1 MNDLIPGRPKIIGR
15 TSNSLGGV
23 NGQPIGVKV
32 RTVAGKRPI
41 DGVTARLGRPVVKP
55 TKVVVRDATVSA
67 TLTRSKPSTS
77 IVSARSLSTR
87 SVEEPR
93 RVTVR
98 PPEVPMRAAA
108 TSGADKPKVG
118 RGRFMDMAL
127 PSSDA
132 TVKNKPNY
140 ATERQAK
147 TELMSDRVAAKSSMP
162 RKRPGKVNV
171 MFDGEP
177 QRSSGQTALRR
188 SPSAGSIPAR
198 SIATKPVTPRRPVVP
213 PTKREVGQTNANSS
227 HSEPAVRAGRRPV
240 VTGNSGRND
249 HAVRSMSA
257 PVKSAP
263 VKSAPV
269 RSATALSP
277 KSSTSL
283 ARSVSTRRSVVGSV
297 STSAAPSRR
306 APTFLPD
313 VRVNKRPLGNDSVK
327 RPTPTNV
334 RQADDDLFDDEL
346 DQALPPLSSQR
357 KKQIIS
363 RVLLAIAVVII
374 GGLIAVAILRLGL

>member
-23 NGQPIGVKV
+23 NGQSIGVKV

-55 TKVVVRDATVSA
+55 TRVVVRDAAMPS
-67 TLTRSKPSTS
+67 TLAKSKPPMGV
-77 IVSARSLSTR
+77 VSARNLSTR
-87 SVEEPR
+87 SAEGAR
-93 RVTVR
+93 RVTAL

-140 ATERQAK
+140 ATERQTKA
-147 TELMSDRVAAKSSMP
+147 ELMSDRAVAKSSMP

-177 QRSSGQTALRR
+177 QRSSGQTTLRR

-213 PTKREVGQTNANSS
+213 PTKREVGQTNANRS
-227 HSEPAVRAGRRPV
+227 HSELAVRAGRRPV

-249 HAVRSMSA
+249 HAVRSVSTPA
-257 PVKSAP
+257 
-263 VKSAPV
+263 KSAPV
-269 RSATALSP
+269 RLATALSP
-277 KSSTSL
+277 KPSASSNRSTSTGRP
-283 ARSVSTRRSVVGSV
+283 AVGSV
-297 STSAAPSRR
+297 SAGAASSRR

-334 RQADDDLFDDEL
+334 RPADDDLFDDDEL

>member
-1 MNDLIPGRPKIIGR
+1 MNDLIPGRPKAIGR
-15 TSNSLGGV
+15 ANSSLGGV
-23 NGQPIGVKV
+23 NGQLIGVKV

-41 DGVTARLGRPVVKP
+41 DGVTARLGQPVVKP
-55 TKVVVRDATVSA
+55 TRVVVRDAAMPS
-67 TLTRSKPSTS
+67 TLAKSKPPMGV
-77 IVSARSLSTR
+77 VSARNLSAR
-87 SVEEPR
+87 SAEGVR
-93 RVTVR
+93 RVTAL
-98 PPEVPMRAAA
+98 PPEAPMRAAA

-188 SPSAGSIPAR
+188 SLSAGSIPAR

-249 HAVRSMSA
+249 HAVRSISTPA
-257 PVKSAP
+257 KS
-263 VKSAPV
+263 SPV
-269 RSATALSP
+269 RPATVLSP
-277 KSSTSL
+277 KPSASSNRSTSTGRP
-283 ARSVSTRRSVVGSV
+283 AVGSA
-297 STSAAPSRR
+297 SAGAASSRR

-334 RQADDDLFDDEL
+334 RPADDDLFDDDEL

>member
-15 TSNSLGGV
+15 TSNSLGGI

-67 TLTRSKPSTS
+67 TLTKSKPSTS
-77 IVSARSLSTR
+77 IVSAHSLSAR

-98 PPEVPMRAAA
+98 PPKAPMRTTA
-108 TSGADKPKVG
+108 TSGVDKPKVG

-132 TVKNKPNY
+132 TVKDKPNY
-140 ATERQAK
+140 ATERQTKA
-147 TELMSDRVAAKSSMP
+147 ELISDRVAAKSSMP
-162 RKRPGKVNV
+162 RKHPGKVNV

-177 QRSSGQTALRR
+177 QRSSGQTTLRR

-213 PTKREVGQTNANSS
+213 PTKREMGQTNANSS
-227 HSEPAVRAGRRPV
+227 HSEPAIRAGRRPV
-240 VTGNSGRND
+240 VTGNSSRND
-249 HAVRSMSA
+249 HAVRSVSTPA
-257 PVKSAP
+257 
-263 VKSAPV
+263 KSAPV
-269 RSATALSP
+269 RPATALSP
-277 KSSTSL
+277 KPSVSPNRSISTG
-283 ARSVSTRRSVVGSV
+283 RSVAGSA

-334 RQADDDLFDDEL
+334 RQADDDLFDDDEL

>member
-15 TSNSLGGV
+15 TSNSLGGI

-41 DGVTARLGRPVVKP
+41 DGVTARLGQPVVKP

-67 TLTRSKPSTS
+67 TLTKSKPPTS

-87 SVEEPR
+87 SAEEPR

-98 PPEVPMRAAA
+98 PPKVPMRTAA
-108 TSGADKPKVG
+108 TSGVDKPKVG

-132 TVKNKPNY
+132 TVKDKPNY

-147 TELMSDRVAAKSSMP
+147 TELRSDRVVAKSSISGKHP
-162 RKRPGKVNV
+162 SKVNV
-171 MFDGEP
+171 MFGSES
-177 QRSSGQTALRR
+177 QRSPEQTALRR
-188 SPSAGSIPAR
+188 SPSAGSVSAR
-198 SIATKPVTPRRPVVP
+198 PIAAKPVPPRRSVVLP
-213 PTKREVGQTNANSS
+213 IKREARQANANGS
-227 HSEPAVRAGRRPV
+227 HSEPIVRAGRRPV

-263 VKSAPV
+263 V

-277 KSSTSL
+277 KPSAPLT
-283 ARSVSTRRSVVGSV
+283 RSVSTRRSVAGSV
-297 STSAAPSRR
+297 STGAAPSRR

-334 RQADDDLFDDEL
+334 RQADDDLFDDDEL

>member
-77 IVSARSLSTR
+77 IVSARNLSTR
-87 SVEEPR
+87 SAEGAR
-93 RVTVR
+93 RVTAL

-147 TELMSDRVAAKSSMP
+147 TELMSDQVVAKSSMP

-177 QRSSGQTALRR
+177 QRSSGQTTLRR
-188 SPSAGSIPAR
+188 SPSAGPILAR

-227 HSEPAVRAGRRPV
+227 HSEPAVKAGRRPV

-249 HAVRSMSA
+249 HVVRSISTPA
-257 PVKSAP
+257 
-263 VKSAPV
+263 KSAPV
-269 RSATALSP
+269 RPATALSP
-277 KSSTSL
+277 KP
-283 ARSVSTRRSVVGSV
+283 SVSSNRSISTGRPTAGSV
-297 STSAAPSRR
+297 SAGAASSRR

-334 RQADDDLFDDEL
+334 RPADDDLFDDDEL
-346 DQALPPLSSQR
+346 DQTLPPLSSQR

>member
-23 NGQPIGVKV
+23 NGQSIGVKV

-55 TKVVVRDATVSA
+55 TKVVVRDAAMPS
-67 TLTRSKPSTS
+67 TLAKSKPPMGV
-77 IVSARSLSTR
+77 VSARNLSTR
-87 SVEEPR
+87 SAEGVR
-93 RVTVR
+93 RVTAL
-98 PPEVPMRAAA
+98 PPEVPMRATA
-108 TSGADKPKVG
+108 TSGADKPKIG

-140 ATERQAK
+140 ATERQTKA
-147 TELMSDRVAAKSSMP
+147 ELMSDRVVAKPSMP
-162 RKRPGKVNV
+162 RKHPGKVNV
-171 MFDGEP
+171 IFGSEP
-177 QRSSGQTALRR
+177 QRSSGQTTLRR

-198 SIATKPVTPRRPVVP
+198 SIAIKPVTPRRPVVP

-240 VTGNSGRND
+240 VTGNSSRND
-249 HAVRSMSA
+249 HAVRSVSTPA
-257 PVKSAP
+257 
-263 VKSAPV
+263 KSAPV
-269 RSATALSP
+269 RPATALSP
-277 KSSTSL
+277 KSSVSPN
-283 ARSVSTRRSVVGSV
+283 RSISTGRSAVGSV
-297 STSAAPSRR
+297 SAGAAPSRR

-334 RQADDDLFDDEL
+334 RQADDDLFDDDEL

>member
-23 NGQPIGVKV
+23 NGQLIGVKV

-41 DGVTARLGRPVVKP
+41 DGVTARLGQPVVKP
-55 TKVVVRDATVSA
+55 TRVVVRDAAMPA
-67 TLTRSKPSTS
+67 TLAKSKPPMGV
-77 IVSARSLSTR
+77 VSARNLSTR
-87 SVEEPR
+87 SAEGVR
-93 RVTVR
+93 RVTAL

-147 TELMSDRVAAKSSMP
+147 AELISDRVAVKSSMP
-162 RKRPGKVNV
+162 RKHPGKVNV

-177 QRSSGQTALRR
+177 QRSSGRTTLRR

-213 PTKREVGQTNANSS
+213 PTKREMGQTNANGS
-227 HSEPAVRAGRRPV
+227 HSEPIVRAGRRPV

-263 VKSAPV
+263 V

-277 KSSTSL
+277 KPSAPLT
-283 ARSVSTRRSVVGSV
+283 RSVSTRRSVAGSV

-334 RQADDDLFDDEL
+334 RQADDDLFDDDEL

>member
-15 TSNSLGGV
+15 TSSSLGGV

-41 DGVTARLGRPVVKP
+41 DGVTARLGQPVVKP

-67 TLTRSKPSTS
+67 TLTKSKPSTS
-77 IVSARSLSTR
+77 IVSAHSLSAR
-87 SVEEPR
+87 SAEEPR

-98 PPEVPMRAAA
+98 PPKVPMRATA
-108 TSGADKPKVG
+108 TSGVDKPKVG

-132 TVKNKPNY
+132 TVKDKPNY

-147 TELMSDRVAAKSSMP
+147 TELRSDRVVAKPSISGKHP
-162 RKRPGKVNV
+162 SKVNV
-171 MFDGEP
+171 MFGSES
-177 QRSSGQTALRR
+177 QRSSEQTALRR
-188 SPSAGSIPAR
+188 SPSAGSVSAR
-198 SIATKPVTPRRPVVP
+198 SIAAKPVPPRRPVVLP
-213 PTKREVGQTNANSS
+213 IEREVRQANANGS
-227 HSEPAVRAGRRPV
+227 HSEPIVRAGRRPV
-240 VTGNSGRND
+240 VTGNSGRNY

-257 PVKSAP
+257 PVKSA
-263 VKSAPV
+263 SV

-277 KSSTSL
+277 KPSASL
-283 ARSVSTRRSVVGSV
+283 ARSVSARRSAAGSV
-297 STSAAPSRR
+297 STGAAPSRR

-334 RQADDDLFDDEL
+334 RQADDDLFDDDEL

>member
-23 NGQPIGVKV
+23 NGRSIGVKV

-41 DGVTARLGRPVVKP
+41 DGVTAWLGRPVVKP
-55 TKVVVRDATVSA
+55 TKVVVRDAAMPA
-67 TLTRSKPSTS
+67 TLAKSKPPMGV
-77 IVSARSLSTR
+77 VSARNLSTR
-87 SVEEPR
+87 STEEPR

-98 PPEVPMRAAA
+98 PPEVPMRATA
-108 TSGADKPKVG
+108 TSGADKPKIG

-147 TELMSDRVAAKSSMP
+147 TELMSDQVVAKSSMP

-177 QRSSGQTALRR
+177 QRSSGQTTLRR

-249 HAVRSMSA
+249 HAVRSASTPA
-257 PVKSAP
+257 
-263 VKSAPV
+263 KSAPV
-269 RSATALSP
+269 RPATALSP
-277 KSSTSL
+277 KSSVSPN
-283 ARSVSTRRSVVGSV
+283 RSISTGRPAVGSA
-297 STSAAPSRR
+297 SAGAASSRR

-334 RQADDDLFDDEL
+334 RPADDDLFDDDEL

>member
-23 NGQPIGVKV
+23 NGQLIGVKV

-41 DGVTARLGRPVVKP
+41 DGVTARLGQPVVKP
-55 TKVVVRDATVSA
+55 TRVVVRDAAMPS
-67 TLTRSKPSTS
+67 TLAKSKPPAGV
-77 IVSARSLSTR
+77 VSARNLSAR
-87 SVEEPR
+87 SAEGVR
-93 RVTVR
+93 RVTAI

-147 TELMSDRVAAKSSMP
+147 AELMSDRAVAKSSMP
-162 RKRPGKVNV
+162 RKHPGKVNV

-177 QRSSGQTALRR
+177 QRSLGQTTLRR

-249 HAVRSMSA
+249 HAVRSISTL
-257 PVKSAP
+257 
-263 VKSAPV
+263 V
-269 RSATALSP
+269 RPATALSP
-277 KSSTSL
+277 KP
-283 ARSVSTRRSVVGSV
+283 SVSPNRSISIGRPAVGSV
-297 STSAAPSRR
+297 SAGAASSRR

-334 RQADDDLFDDEL
+334 RPADDDLFDDDEL

>member
-1 MNDLIPGRPKIIGR
+1 MNDLIPGRPKTIGR
-15 TSNSLGGV
+15 ANSSLGGGV
-23 NGQPIGVKV
+23 NGQLIGVKV
-32 RTVAGKRPI
+32 RTVVGKRPI

-55 TKVVVRDATVSA
+55 TRVVVRDAAMPS
-67 TLTRSKPSTS
+67 TLAKSKPPMGV
-77 IVSARSLSTR
+77 VSARNLSTR
-87 SVEEPR
+87 SAEGVR
-93 RVTVR
+93 RVTAL

-118 RGRFMDMAL
+118 RGRFMDVAL

-147 TELMSDRVAAKSSMP
+147 TELMSDQVAAKSSIP

-177 QRSSGQTALRR
+177 QRSSGQTTLRR

-249 HAVRSMSA
+249 HVVRSISTPA
-257 PVKSAP
+257 
-263 VKSAPV
+263 KSAPV
-269 RSATALSP
+269 RPATALSP
-277 KSSTSL
+277 KSSVSPN
-283 ARSVSTRRSVVGSV
+283 RSISTGRPAVGSA
-297 STSAAPSRR
+297 SAGAASSRR

-334 RQADDDLFDDEL
+334 RPADDDLFDDDEL

>member
-15 TSNSLGGV
+15 TSNSLGGI

-41 DGVTARLGRPVVKP
+41 DGVTARLGQPVVKP

-67 TLTRSKPSTS
+67 TLTKSKPSTS
-77 IVSARSLSTR
+77 IVSACSLSTR

-98 PPEVPMRAAA
+98 PPKAPMRTTA

-147 TELMSDRVAAKSSMP
+147 TELMSDQVAAKSSIP

-177 QRSSGQTALRR
+177 QRSSGQTTLRR

-213 PTKREVGQTNANSS
+213 PTKREVGQINASSS
-227 HSEPAVRAGRRPV
+227 HSEPVVRAGRRPV
-240 VTGNSGRND
+240 ATGNSGRND
-249 HAVRSMSA
+249 HAVRSISTPA
-257 PVKSAP
+257 
-263 VKSAPV
+263 KSAPV
-269 RSATALSP
+269 RPATALSP
-277 KSSTSL
+277 KPSASPNRSISTG
-283 ARSVSTRRSVVGSV
+283 RSAVGSA
-297 STSAAPSRR
+297 SAAASSRR

-313 VRVNKRPLGNDSVK
+313 VRVNKRPLGNDSIK

-334 RQADDDLFDDEL
+334 RPADDDLFDDDEL
-346 DQALPPLSSQR
+346 DQTLPPLSSQR

>member
-15 TSNSLGGV
+15 TSNSLGGI
-23 NGQPIGVKV
+23 NGQLIGVKV

-41 DGVTARLGRPVVKP
+41 DGVTARLGQPVVKP
-55 TKVVVRDATVSA
+55 TRVVVRDAAMPA
-67 TLTRSKPSTS
+67 TLAKGKPPMGV
-77 IVSARSLSTR
+77 VSARNLSTR
-87 SVEEPR
+87 SAEGVR
-93 RVTVR
+93 RVTAL

-118 RGRFMDMAL
+118 RGRFMDVAL

-147 TELMSDRVAAKSSMP
+147 TELMSDQVTAKSSIP

-171 MFDGEP
+171 MFGSES
-177 QRSSGQTALRR
+177 QRSPEQTALRR
-188 SPSAGSIPAR
+188 SPSAGSVSAR
-198 SIATKPVTPRRPVVP
+198 PIAAKPVPPRRSVVLP
-213 PTKREVGQTNANSS
+213 IKREARQANANGS
-227 HSEPAVRAGRRPV
+227 HSEPIVRAGRRPV

-249 HAVRSMSA
+249 HAVRSM
-257 PVKSAP
+257 SAP

-334 RQADDDLFDDEL
+334 RPADDDLFDDDEL

>member
-1 MNDLIPGRPKIIGR
+1 MSDLIPGRPKIIGR
-15 TSNSLGGV
+15 ASDSLGGI

-41 DGVTARLGRPVVKP
+41 DGVTARLGQPVVKP

-67 TLTRSKPSTS
+67 TLTKSKPSTS

-98 PPEVPMRAAA
+98 PPKVPMRATA
-108 TSGADKPKVG
+108 TSGVDKPKVG

-132 TVKNKPNY
+132 TVKDKPNY

-147 TELMSDRVAAKSSMP
+147 TELRSDRVVAKPSISGKHP
-162 RKRPGKVNV
+162 SKVNV
-171 MFDGEP
+171 MFDSES
-177 QRSSGQTALRR
+177 QRSPEQTALRR
-188 SPSAGSIPAR
+188 SPSAGSVSAG
-198 SIATKPVTPRRPVVP
+198 SIAAKPVPPRRSVALPI
-213 PTKREVGQTNANSS
+213 KREVRQANANGS
-227 HSEPAVRAGRRPV
+227 HSEPIVRAGRRPV
-240 VTGNSGRND
+240 VTGNSSRND
-249 HAVRSMSA
+249 HAVRS
-257 PVKSAP
+257 VSAP

-269 RSATALSP
+269 RSAAALSP
-277 KSSTSL
+277 KPSASL
-283 ARSVSTRRSVVGSV
+283 SRSVSTRRSAAGSV

-334 RQADDDLFDDEL
+334 RQADDDLFDDDEL
-346 DQALPPLSSQR
+346 DRALPPLSSQR

>member
-1 MNDLIPGRPKIIGR
+1 MNDLIPGRPKTIGR
-15 TSNSLGGV
+15 ANSSLGGV
-23 NGQPIGVKV
+23 NGQSIGVKV

-41 DGVTARLGRPVVKP
+41 DGVTAWLGRPVVKP

-213 PTKREVGQTNANSS
+213 PTKREVEQTNANSS

-249 HAVRSMSA
+249 HAVRSISA
-257 PVKSAP
+257 PA
-263 VKSAPV
+263 KSAPV
-269 RSATALSP
+269 RPATALSP
-277 KSSTSL
+277 KP
-283 ARSVSTRRSVVGSV
+283 SVSSNRSISTGRSAVGSI
-297 STSAAPSRR
+297 SAGAAPSRR

-313 VRVNKRPLGNDSVK
+313 VRVNKRPLGNDSIK

-334 RQADDDLFDDEL
+334 RPADDDLFDDDEL

>member
-1 MNDLIPGRPKIIGR
+1 MNDLIPGRPKTIGR
-15 TSNSLGGV
+15 ANSSLGGI
-23 NGQPIGVKV
+23 NGQLIGVKV

-55 TKVVVRDATVSA
+55 TRVVVRDAAMPA
-67 TLTRSKPSTS
+67 TLAKSKPPMGV
-77 IVSARSLSTR
+77 VSARSLSTR

-98 PPEVPMRAAA
+98 PSEVPMRAAA

-147 TELMSDRVAAKSSMP
+147 TELISDRVAAKSSMP
-162 RKRPGKVNV
+162 RKHPGKVNV

-177 QRSSGQTALRR
+177 QRSSGRTTLRR

-213 PTKREVGQTNANSS
+213 PTKREMGQTNANSS

-240 VTGNSGRND
+240 VTGNSSRND
-249 HAVRSMSA
+249 HVVRSVSTPA
-257 PVKSAP
+257 
-263 VKSAPV
+263 KSAPV
-269 RSATALSP
+269 RPATALSP
-277 KSSTSL
+277 KPSVSSNRSTSTGRP
-283 ARSVSTRRSVVGSV
+283 AVGSA
-297 STSAAPSRR
+297 SAGAAPSRR

-334 RQADDDLFDDEL
+334 RPADDDLFDDDEL

>member
-1 MNDLIPGRPKIIGR
+1 MNDLIPGRPKTIGR
-15 TSNSLGGV
+15 ANSSLGGV
-23 NGQPIGVKV
+23 NGQLIGVKV

-41 DGVTARLGRPVVKP
+41 DGVTARLGQPVVKP
-55 TKVVVRDATVSA
+55 TRVVVRDAAMPVSLA
-67 TLTRSKPSTS
+67 KSKPPMGV
-77 IVSARSLSTR
+77 VSARNLSTR
-87 SVEEPR
+87 RAEGVR
-93 RVTVR
+93 RVTAL

-118 RGRFMDMAL
+118 RGRFMDVAL

-147 TELMSDRVAAKSSMP
+147 TELMSDQVAAKSSMP

-177 QRSSGQTALRR
+177 QRSSGQTTLRR

-249 HAVRSMSA
+249 HAARSVSTPA
-257 PVKSAP
+257 
-263 VKSAPV
+263 KSAPV
-269 RSATALSP
+269 RPATALSP
-277 KSSTSL
+277 KPSAPPNRSISTG
-283 ARSVSTRRSVVGSV
+283 RPTVGSA
-297 STSAAPSRR
+297 SAGAAPSRR

-334 RQADDDLFDDEL
+334 RPADDDLFDDDEL
-346 DQALPPLSSQR
+346 DQALPTLSSQR

>member
-249 HAVRSMSA
+249 HAVRSISTPA
-257 PVKSAP
+257 KS
-263 VKSAPV
+263 SPV
-269 RSATALSP
+269 RPATVLSP
-277 KSSTSL
+277 KPSASSNRSTSTGRP
-283 ARSVSTRRSVVGSV
+283 AVGSA
-297 STSAAPSRR
+297 SAGAASSRR

-334 RQADDDLFDDEL
+334 RPADDDLFDDDEL
-346 DQALPPLSSQR
+346 DQALSPLSSQR

>member
-1 MNDLIPGRPKIIGR
+1 MSDLIPGRPKIIGR

-41 DGVTARLGRPVVKP
+41 DGVTARLGQPVVKP
-55 TKVVVRDATVSA
+55 TRVVVRDAVMPS
-67 TLTRSKPSTS
+67 TLAKSKPPMGV
-77 IVSARSLSTR
+77 VSARNLSAR
-87 SVEEPR
+87 SAERAR
-93 RVTVR
+93 RVTAL

-108 TSGADKPKVG
+108 TSGANKPKVG

-140 ATERQAK
+140 ATERQTKA
-147 TELMSDRVAAKSSMP
+147 ELMSDRVAAKSSMP
-162 RKRPGKVNV
+162 RKHSGKVNV

-177 QRSSGQTALRR
+177 QRSSGQTTLRR

-249 HAVRSMSA
+249 HAVRSISTPA
-257 PVKSAP
+257 KS
-263 VKSAPV
+263 SPV
-269 RSATALSP
+269 RPATALSP
-277 KSSTSL
+277 KSSVSPN
-283 ARSVSTRRSVVGSV
+283 RSISTGRPAVGSA
-297 STSAAPSRR
+297 SAGAASSRR

-334 RQADDDLFDDEL
+334 RPADDDLFDDDEL

>member
-41 DGVTARLGRPVVKP
+41 DGVTAWLGRPVVKP

-171 MFDGEP
+171 MFGSES
-177 QRSSGQTALRR
+177 QRSPEQTALRR

-213 PTKREVGQTNANSS
+213 PTKREVEQTNANSS

-249 HAVRSMSA
+249 HAVRSISA
-257 PVKSAP
+257 PA
-263 VKSAPV
+263 KSAPV
-269 RSATALSP
+269 RPATALSP
-277 KSSTSL
+277 KP
-283 ARSVSTRRSVVGSV
+283 SVSSNRSISTGRSAVGSI
-297 STSAAPSRR
+297 SAGAAPSRR

-313 VRVNKRPLGNDSVK
+313 VRVNKRPLGNDSIK

-334 RQADDDLFDDEL
+334 RPADDDLFDDDEL
-346 DQALPPLSSQR
+346 DQTLPPLSSQR

>member
-1 MNDLIPGRPKIIGR
+1 MSDLIPGRPKIIGR

-23 NGQPIGVKV
+23 NGQSIGVRV

-41 DGVTARLGRPVVKP
+41 DGVTARLGQPVVKL

-67 TLTRSKPSTS
+67 TLTKSKPSTS

-98 PPEVPMRAAA
+98 PPKVPMRATA
-108 TSGADKPKVG
+108 TSGVDKPKVG

-132 TVKNKPNY
+132 TVKDKPNY

-147 TELMSDRVAAKSSMP
+147 TELRSNRVVAKLSISGKHP
-162 RKRPGKVNV
+162 SKVNV
-171 MFDGEP
+171 MFGSES
-177 QRSSGQTALRR
+177 QRSPEQTALRR
-188 SPSAGSIPAR
+188 SPSAGSVSAR
-198 SIATKPVTPRRPVVP
+198 SIAAKPVPPRRSVVLP
-213 PTKREVGQTNANSS
+213 IKREVRQTNANGS
-227 HSEPAVRAGRRPV
+227 HSEPIVRAGRRPV
-240 VTGNSGRND
+240 VTGNSSRND

-263 VKSAPV
+263 V
-269 RSATALSP
+269 RSAAALSP
-277 KSSTSL
+277 KPSAPLT
-283 ARSVSTRRSVVGSV
+283 RSVSTRRSVASSV

-334 RQADDDLFDDEL
+334 RQADDDLFDDDEL

>member
-98 PPEVPMRAAA
+98 PSEVPMRAAA
-108 TSGADKPKVG
+108 TSGAYKPKVG
-118 RGRFMDMAL
+118 RGRFMDVTL

-162 RKRPGKVNV
+162 RKHPGKVNV

-177 QRSSGQTALRR
+177 QRSSGQTTLRR

-213 PTKREVGQTNANSS
+213 PTKREVGQTNANNS

-249 HAVRSMSA
+249 HAVRSISTPA
-257 PVKSAP
+257 
-263 VKSAPV
+263 KSAPV
-269 RSATALSP
+269 RPATALSP
-277 KSSTSL
+277 KPSVSSNRSTSTG
-283 ARSVSTRRSVVGSV
+283 RPTVGSA
-297 STSAAPSRR
+297 SAGAAPSRR

-334 RQADDDLFDDEL
+334 RPADDDLFDDDEL
-346 DQALPPLSSQR
+346 DQVLPPLSSQR

>member
-15 TSNSLGGV
+15 ASNSLGGA

-41 DGVTARLGRPVVKP
+41 DGVTARLGQPVVRP

-67 TLTRSKPSTS
+67 TLTKSKPSTS
-77 IVSARSLSTR
+77 IVSAHSLSTR
-87 SVEEPR
+87 SAEEPR

-98 PPEVPMRAAA
+98 PPKVPMRTTA
-108 TSGADKPKVG
+108 TSGVDKPKVG

-132 TVKNKPNY
+132 TVKDKPNY

-147 TELMSDRVAAKSSMP
+147 TELRSDRVVAKSSI
-162 RKRPGKVNV
+162 PGKHPSKVNV
-171 MFDGEP
+171 MFGSES
-177 QRSSGQTALRR
+177 QRSPEQTALRR
-188 SPSAGSIPAR
+188 SPSVGSVSAR
-198 SIATKPVTPRRPVVP
+198 SIAAKPVPPRRPVVLP
-213 PTKREVGQTNANSS
+213 IEREVRQANANGS
-227 HSEPAVRAGRRPV
+227 HSEPIVRAGRRPV
-240 VTGNSGRND
+240 VTGNSSRND

-257 PVKSAP
+257 PVKSASVRP
-263 VKSAPV
+263 V
-269 RSATALSP
+269 TALSP
-277 KSSTSL
+277 KPSASPT
-283 ARSVSTRRSVVGSV
+283 RSVSTRRSVAGSV
-297 STSAAPSRR
+297 STGAAPSRR

-334 RQADDDLFDDEL
+334 RQADDDLFDDDEL

>member
-1 MNDLIPGRPKIIGR
+1 MNELIPGRPKTIGR
-15 TSNSLGGV
+15 ANSSLGGV
-23 NGQPIGVKV
+23 NGQLIGVKV

-41 DGVTARLGRPVVKP
+41 DGVTARLGQPVVKP
-55 TKVVVRDATVSA
+55 TRVVVRDAAMPA
-67 TLTRSKPSTS
+67 TLAKSKPPMGV
-77 IVSARSLSTR
+77 VSARNLSTR
-87 SVEEPR
+87 SAEGVR
-93 RVTVR
+93 RITAL

-118 RGRFMDMAL
+118 RGRFMDVAL

-140 ATERQAK
+140 ATKRQAK
-147 TELMSDRVAAKSSMP
+147 TELMSDRVVAKSSMP

-177 QRSSGQTALRR
+177 QRSSGQTTLRR

-249 HAVRSMSA
+249 HAARNASTPA
-257 PVKSAP
+257 
-263 VKSAPV
+263 KSAPV
-269 RSATALSP
+269 RPATALSP
-277 KSSTSL
+277 KP
-283 ARSVSTRRSVVGSV
+283 SVSPNRSISTGRPAVGSV
-297 STSAAPSRR
+297 SAGAASSRR

-334 RQADDDLFDDEL
+334 RQADDDLFDDDEL
-346 DQALPPLSSQR
+346 DHALPPLSSQR

>member
-1 MNDLIPGRPKIIGR
+1 MNDLIPGRPKTIGR
-15 TSNSLGGV
+15 ANSSLGGV
-23 NGQPIGVKV
+23 NGQSIGVKV

-55 TKVVVRDATVSA
+55 TRVVVRDAAMPS
-67 TLTRSKPSTS
+67 TLAKSKPPMGV
-77 IVSARSLSTR
+77 VSARNLSAR
-87 SVEEPR
+87 SAEGAR
-93 RVTVR
+93 RVTAL

-108 TSGADKPKVG
+108 TSGAGKPKVG

-132 TVKNKPNY
+132 TVKDKPNY

-147 TELMSDRVAAKSSMP
+147 TELRSDRIVAKSSMP

-171 MFDGEP
+171 MFGSES
-177 QRSSGQTALRR
+177 QRSSEQTALRR
-188 SPSAGSIPAR
+188 SPSVGSVSAR
-198 SIATKPVTPRRPVVP
+198 SIAAKPVPPRRSVVLP
-213 PTKREVGQTNANSS
+213 IKREARQANANGN
-227 HSEPAVRAGRRPV
+227 HSEPIVRAGRRPV
-240 VTGNSGRND
+240 VTGNSSRND
-249 HAVRSMSA
+249 HAVRNI
-257 PVKSAP
+257 PAP

-277 KSSTSL
+277 KPSAPLT
-283 ARSVSTRRSVVGSV
+283 RSVSTKRSVAGSV
-297 STSAAPSRR
+297 STSAVPSRR

-313 VRVNKRPLGNDSVK
+313 VRVNKRPLGNDSIK

-334 RQADDDLFDDEL
+334 RQADDDLFDDDEL

>member
-188 SPSAGSIPAR
+188 SLSAGSIPAR

-227 HSEPAVRAGRRPV
+227 HSEPAARAGRRPV

-249 HAVRSMSA
+249 HAVRSISTPA
-257 PVKSAP
+257 KS
-263 VKSAPV
+263 SPV
-269 RSATALSP
+269 RPATVLSP
-277 KSSTSL
+277 KPSASSNRSTSTGRP
-283 ARSVSTRRSVVGSV
+283 AVGSV
-297 STSAAPSRR
+297 SAGAASSRR

-334 RQADDDLFDDEL
+334 RPADDDLFDDDEL

>member
-1 MNDLIPGRPKIIGR
+1 MNDLIPGRPKTIGR
-15 TSNSLGGV
+15 ANSSLGGV
-23 NGQPIGVKV
+23 NGQSIGVKV

-55 TKVVVRDATVSA
+55 TRVVVRDAAMPS
-67 TLTRSKPSTS
+67 TLAKSKPPMGV
-77 IVSARSLSTR
+77 VSARNLLAR
-87 SVEEPR
+87 SAEGVR
-93 RVTVR
+93 RVTAL

-108 TSGADKPKVG
+108 TSGAGKPKVG

-147 TELMSDRVAAKSSMP
+147 AELISDRVAAKSSMP
-162 RKRPGKVNV
+162 RKHPGKVNV

-177 QRSSGQTALRR
+177 QRSSGRTTLQR
-188 SPSAGSIPAR
+188 SPSAGSVSAR
-198 SIATKPVTPRRPVVP
+198 SIAAKPVPPRRPVVLP
-213 PTKREVGQTNANSS
+213 IKREVRQANANGS
-227 HSEPAVRAGRRPV
+227 HSEPIVRAGRRPV
-240 VTGNSGRND
+240 VTGNSSRND
-249 HAVRSMSA
+249 HAARSMSA

-263 VKSAPV
+263 VRP
-269 RSATALSP
+269 ATALSP
-277 KSSTSL
+277 KPSASP
-283 ARSVSTRRSVVGSV
+283 ARSVSTRRSVASSV
-297 STSAAPSRR
+297 STSAVPSRR

-334 RQADDDLFDDEL
+334 RQADDDLFDDDEL

>member
-23 NGQPIGVKV
+23 NGQSIGVKV

-41 DGVTARLGRPVVKP
+41 DGVTARLGRPVAKP

-77 IVSARSLSTR
+77 VVSARNLSTR
-87 SVEEPR
+87 SAEGVR
-93 RVTVR
+93 RVTAL
-98 PPEVPMRAAA
+98 PPEVPMRATA
-108 TSGADKPKVG
+108 TSGADKPKIG

-147 TELMSDRVAAKSSMP
+147 TELISDRVAAKSSMP
-162 RKRPGKVNV
+162 RKHPGKVNV
-171 MFDGEP
+171 MFGSES
-177 QRSSGQTALRR
+177 QRSSGRTTLRR
-188 SPSAGSIPAR
+188 SPSAGSVSAR
-198 SIATKPVTPRRPVVP
+198 SIAAKPVPPRRSVVLP
-213 PTKREVGQTNANSS
+213 IKREVRQANANSS

-240 VTGNSGRND
+240 VTGNSSRND

-257 PVKSAP
+257 PVKSA
-263 VKSAPV
+263 SV
-269 RSATALSP
+269 RPATALSP
-277 KSSTSL
+277 KPSASL
-283 ARSVSTRRSVVGSV
+283 ARSVSTGRSVAGSV

-334 RQADDDLFDDEL
+334 RQADDDLFDDDEL
-346 DQALPPLSSQR
+346 DQALSPLSSQR

>member
-1 MNDLIPGRPKIIGR
+1 
-15 TSNSLGGV
+15 
-23 NGQPIGVKV
+23 
-32 RTVAGKRPI
+32 
-41 DGVTARLGRPVVKP
+41 
-55 TKVVVRDATVSA
+55 
-67 TLTRSKPSTS
+67 
-77 IVSARSLSTR
+77 
-87 SVEEPR
+87 
-93 RVTVR
+93 
-98 PPEVPMRAAA
+98 
-108 TSGADKPKVG
+108 
-118 RGRFMDMAL
+118 MDMAL

-132 TVKNKPNY
+132 TVKDKPNY

-147 TELMSDRVAAKSSMP
+147 TELRSDRVVAKPSISEKHP
-162 RKRPGKVNV
+162 SKVNV
-171 MFDGEP
+171 MFGSES
-177 QRSSGQTALRR
+177 QRSPEQTALRR
-188 SPSAGSIPAR
+188 SPSAGSVSAR

-249 HAVRSMSA
+249 HAVGSISTPA
-257 PVKSAP
+257 
-263 VKSAPV
+263 KSAPV
-269 RSATALSP
+269 RPATALSP
-277 KSSTSL
+277 KP
-283 ARSVSTRRSVVGSV
+283 SVSPNRSISTGRPAVGSV
-297 STSAAPSRR
+297 SAGAAPSRR

-334 RQADDDLFDDEL
+334 RQADDDLFDDDEL

>member
-1 MNDLIPGRPKIIGR
+1 MNDLIPGRPKIIDR

-23 NGQPIGVKV
+23 NGRSIGVKV

-98 PPEVPMRAAA
+98 PPEVPMRATA
-108 TSGADKPKVG
+108 TSGAGKPKVG

-147 TELMSDRVAAKSSMP
+147 AELISDRVAAKSSMP
-162 RKRPGKVNV
+162 RKHPGKVNV

-177 QRSSGQTALRR
+177 QRSSGQTTLRR

-249 HAVRSMSA
+249 HVARSTSTLA
-257 PVKSAP
+257 
-263 VKSAPV
+263 KSAPV
-269 RSATALSP
+269 RPATALSP
-277 KSSTSL
+277 KPSASPNRSTSTG
-283 ARSVSTRRSVVGSV
+283 RSAASSV
-297 STSAAPSRR
+297 STSAVPSRR

-334 RQADDDLFDDEL
+334 RQADDDLFDDDEL

>member
-1 MNDLIPGRPKIIGR
+1 
-15 TSNSLGGV
+15 
-23 NGQPIGVKV
+23 
-32 RTVAGKRPI
+32 
-41 DGVTARLGRPVVKP
+41 
-55 TKVVVRDATVSA
+55 
-67 TLTRSKPSTS
+67 
-77 IVSARSLSTR
+77 
-87 SVEEPR
+87 
-93 RVTVR
+93 
-98 PPEVPMRAAA
+98 
-108 TSGADKPKVG
+108 
-118 RGRFMDMAL
+118 MDMAL

-147 TELMSDRVAAKSSMP
+147 TELISDRVAAKSSMP
-162 RKRPGKVNV
+162 RKHPGKVNV
-171 MFDGEP
+171 MFGSES
-177 QRSSGQTALRR
+177 QRSSGRTTLRR

-213 PTKREVGQTNANSS
+213 PTKREMGQTNANSS
-227 HSEPAVRAGRRPV
+227 HSEPIVRAGRRPV
-240 VTGNSGRND
+240 VTGNSSRND

-257 PVKSAP
+257 PVKSASVRP
-263 VKSAPV
+263 V
-269 RSATALSP
+269 TALSP
-277 KSSTSL
+277 KPSASPT
-283 ARSVSTRRSVVGSV
+283 RSVSTRRSVAGSV
-297 STSAAPSRR
+297 STDAAPSRR

-334 RQADDDLFDDEL
+334 RQADDDLFDDDEL

>member
-1 MNDLIPGRPKIIGR
+1 MSDLIPGRPKIIGR

-41 DGVTARLGRPVVKP
+41 DGVTARLGQPVVKP

-67 TLTRSKPSTS
+67 TLTKSKPSTS

-98 PPEVPMRAAA
+98 LPKVPMRATA
-108 TSGADKPKVG
+108 TSGVDKPKVG

-132 TVKNKPNY
+132 TVKDKPNY

-147 TELMSDRVAAKSSMP
+147 TELISDRVAAKSSMP
-162 RKRPGKVNV
+162 RKHPSKVNV
-171 MFDGEP
+171 MFGSES
-177 QRSSGQTALRR
+177 QRSPEQTALRR
-188 SPSAGSIPAR
+188 SPSDGSVSAR
-198 SIATKPVTPRRPVVP
+198 SIAAKPVPPRRSVVLP
-213 PTKREVGQTNANSS
+213 IKRETRQTNANGS
-227 HSEPAVRAGRRPV
+227 HSEPIVRAGRRPV
-240 VTGNSGRND
+240 VTGNSSRND

-263 VKSAPV
+263 V

-277 KSSTSL
+277 KPSAPLT
-283 ARSVSTRRSVVGSV
+283 RSVSTRRSVAGSV

-334 RQADDDLFDDEL
+334 RQADDDLFDDDEL

>member
-1 MNDLIPGRPKIIGR
+1 MNDLIPGRPKAIGR
-15 TSNSLGGV
+15 ANSSLGGV
-23 NGQPIGVKV
+23 NGQLIGVKV

-55 TKVVVRDATVSA
+55 TRVVVRDAAMPA
-67 TLTRSKPSTS
+67 TLAKGKPPMGV
-77 IVSARSLSTR
+77 VSARNLSTR
-87 SVEEPR
+87 SAEGVR
-93 RVTVR
+93 RVTAL

-118 RGRFMDMAL
+118 RGRFMDVAL

-147 TELMSDRVAAKSSMP
+147 TELMSDQVVAKSSMP

-177 QRSSGQTALRR
+177 QRSSGQTTLRR

-249 HAVRSMSA
+249 HAVRSISTPA
-257 PVKSAP
+257 
-263 VKSAPV
+263 KSAPV
-269 RSATALSP
+269 RPATALSP
-277 KSSTSL
+277 KP
-283 ARSVSTRRSVVGSV
+283 SVSSNRSISTGRPAVGSA
-297 STSAAPSRR
+297 SAGAASSRR

-334 RQADDDLFDDEL
+334 RPADDDLFDDDEL

>member
-55 TKVVVRDATVSA
+55 TKVAVRDATVSA

-249 HAVRSMSA
+249 HAVRSISTPA
-257 PVKSAP
+257 KS
-263 VKSAPV
+263 SPV
-269 RSATALSP
+269 RPATVLSP
-277 KSSTSL
+277 KPSASSNRSTSTGRP
-283 ARSVSTRRSVVGSV
+283 AVGSA
-297 STSAAPSRR
+297 SAGAASSRR

-334 RQADDDLFDDEL
+334 RQADDDLFDDDEL

>member
-227 HSEPAVRAGRRPV
+227 HSEPTVRAGRRPV

-249 HAVRSMSA
+249 HAVRSISTPA
-257 PVKSAP
+257 KS
-263 VKSAPV
+263 SPV
-269 RSATALSP
+269 RPATVLSP
-277 KSSTSL
+277 KPSASSNRSTSTGRP
-283 ARSVSTRRSVVGSV
+283 AVGSA
-297 STSAAPSRR
+297 SAGAASSRR

-313 VRVNKRPLGNDSVK
+313 VRVNKRPLGNDFVK

-334 RQADDDLFDDEL
+334 RPADDDLFDDDEL

>member
-23 NGQPIGVKV
+23 NGQSIGVKV

-118 RGRFMDMAL
+118 RGRFMDVAL

-147 TELMSDRVAAKSSMP
+147 TELMSDQVAAKSSIP

-177 QRSSGQTALRR
+177 QRSSGQTTLRR

-198 SIATKPVTPRRPVVP
+198 SIVTKPVTPRRSVVP

-249 HAVRSMSA
+249 HAVRSASTPA
-257 PVKSAP
+257 
-263 VKSAPV
+263 KSAPV
-269 RSATALSP
+269 RPATALSP
-277 KSSTSL
+277 KSSVSPN
-283 ARSVSTRRSVVGSV
+283 RSISTGRPAVGSA
-297 STSAAPSRR
+297 SAGAASSRR

-334 RQADDDLFDDEL
+334 RPADDDLFDDDEL

>member
-87 SVEEPR
+87 SVEESR

-249 HAVRSMSA
+249 HAVRSISTPA
-257 PVKSAP
+257 KS
-263 VKSAPV
+263 SPV
-269 RSATALSP
+269 RPATVLSP
-277 KSSTSL
+277 KPSASSNRSTSTGRP
-283 ARSVSTRRSVVGSV
+283 AVGSA
-297 STSAAPSRR
+297 SAGAASSRR

-334 RQADDDLFDDEL
+334 RPADDDLFDDDEL

>member
-1 MNDLIPGRPKIIGR
+1 MSDLIPGRPKIIGR

-23 NGQPIGVKV
+23 NGQSIGVRV

-41 DGVTARLGRPVVKP
+41 DGVTARLGQPVVKP

-147 TELMSDRVAAKSSMP
+147 AELMSDRVAAKSSMP

-227 HSEPAVRAGRRPV
+227 HSESAVRAGRRPV

-249 HAVRSMSA
+249 HAVRSISTPA
-257 PVKSAP
+257 KS
-263 VKSAPV
+263 SPV
-269 RSATALSP
+269 RPATVLSP
-277 KSSTSL
+277 KPSASSNRSTSTGRP
-283 ARSVSTRRSVVGSV
+283 AVGSA
-297 STSAAPSRR
+297 SAGAASSRR

-334 RQADDDLFDDEL
+334 RPADDDLFDDDEL

>member
-15 TSNSLGGV
+15 TSSSLGGGV
-23 NGQPIGVKV
+23 NGQLIGVKV

-41 DGVTARLGRPVVKP
+41 DGVTARLGQPVVKP
-55 TKVVVRDATVSA
+55 TRVVVRDAAMPA
-67 TLTRSKPSTS
+67 TLAKSKPPMGV
-77 IVSARSLSTR
+77 VSARNLSAR
-87 SVEEPR
+87 SAEGVR
-93 RVTVR
+93 RVTAL

-108 TSGADKPKVG
+108 TSGAYKPKVG

-140 ATERQAK
+140 ATERQTKA
-147 TELMSDRVAAKSSMP
+147 ELMSDRAVAKSSMP
-162 RKRPGKVNV
+162 RKHPGKVNV

-177 QRSSGQTALRR
+177 QRSSGQTTLRR
-188 SPSAGSIPAR
+188 SPSVGSIPAR

-213 PTKREVGQTNANSS
+213 PTKREVEQTNANSS

-249 HAVRSMSA
+249 HAVRSISA
-257 PVKSAP
+257 PA
-263 VKSAPV
+263 KSAPV
-269 RSATALSP
+269 RPATALSP
-277 KSSTSL
+277 KP
-283 ARSVSTRRSVVGSV
+283 SVSSNRSISTGRSAVGSI
-297 STSAAPSRR
+297 SAGAAPSRR

-313 VRVNKRPLGNDSVK
+313 VRVNKRPLGNDSIK

-334 RQADDDLFDDEL
+334 RPADDDLFDDDEL
-346 DQALPPLSSQR
+346 DQTLPPLSSQR

>member
-23 NGQPIGVKV
+23 NSQPIGVKV

-55 TKVVVRDATVSA
+55 TRVVVRDATVSA

-249 HAVRSMSA
+249 HAVRSISTPA
-257 PVKSAP
+257 KS
-263 VKSAPV
+263 SPV
-269 RSATALSP
+269 RPATVLSP
-277 KSSTSL
+277 KPSASSNRSTSTGRP
-283 ARSVSTRRSVVGSV
+283 AVGSA
-297 STSAAPSRR
+297 SAGAASSRR

-334 RQADDDLFDDEL
+334 RPADDDLFDDDEL